1 LKRAPEVLVSQ
12 LHDTSHKSVHRGH
25 SFVTS
30 SKSVPACVV
39 DDVKYVVKENVKQ
52 NDNHGEVNRF
62 NSTDQYSGTPII
74 MQTLPFSH
82 DESPLITPI
91 LSKKLSSA
99 SKMHSSFKAGCSVA
113 TPLNISSP
121 EVTIV
126 GSRSLS
132 QKLRLLRNKS
142 EEVYNSKVQKSIVHL
157 DSSRKSEL
165 NISSYPSLKRNKF
178 ADSSS
183 KYSLNL
189 TQSSTGGKLPLHGP
203 RRTVFPSRAMG
214 DEFEIERA
222 KFRVN
227 KSQILNYKAICNLAM
242 SRQSGEDAILFGAVR
257 CTFWSPSLVVL

>member
-1 LKRAPEVLVSQ
+1 
-12 LHDTSHKSVHRGH
+12 
-25 SFVTS
+25 
-30 SKSVPACVV
+30 
-39 DDVKYVVKENVKQ
+39 
-52 NDNHGEVNRF
+52 
-62 NSTDQYSGTPII
+62 
-74 MQTLPFSH
+74 M
-82 DESPLITPI
+82 
-91 LSKKLSSA
+91 
-99 SKMHSSFKAGCSVA
+99 
-113 TPLNISSP
+113 
-121 EVTIV
+121 
-126 GSRSLS
+126 
-132 QKLRLLRNKS
+132 RNKS

-242 SRQSGEDAILFGAVR
+242 SRQSGYVFMLLFIIHF
-257 CTFWSPSLVVL
+257 CMEYCSF